1 MSGNMNIS
9 GLEPIDDPEYRYK
22 MPRVVGKVEG
32 RGNGIKTVIFNVTD
46 LSLALKRNPG
56 EVCKFFGTE
65 LGAQTRYNEEDER
78 AIVNGAHTNA
88 TLQQLVHKYVELF
101 VLCPN
106 CRLPESKYKIKN
118 GSIFHKCA
126 ACGAKEMVDMSHKLC
141 TYIVNSAKKSKK
153 ASVTKEKDS
162 KDKKRSK
169 KDKKKDEGH
178 HDGHHD
184 GDDSPKEKEKK
195 DKKKKDKKKRDR
207 ENASNESD
215 TAETKESFD
224 EFGDVVAT
232 SQSLEVEDAVAFADS
247 VTAIRRHMEDGSS
260 NEHIFEEIRTA
271 QTFAAF
277 PVHYRIHLYVA
288 AAFFDADKVTQNDIA
303 SKAPMFDMLKGRL
316 EDQRHIVAAF
326 ELLCQIHRPNLM
338 GFFPVILKHLYDADI
353 VEEEAMLMWAGEEGR
368 SEEFTPPSLSD
379 EQVAAL
385 RAKAEPFVTWL
396 EEADEEGDDDEG
408 DEESH

>member
-1 MSGNMNIS
+1 MSGNINIS

-22 MPRVVGKVEG
+22 MPRVIGKVEG
-32 RGNGIKTVIFNVTD
+32 RGNGIKTVIFNVMD
-46 LSLALKRNPG
+46 LSLALKRDPG

-118 GSIFHKCA
+118 GAIFHKCY

-141 TYIVNSAKKSKK
+141 TYIVNTAKKAKK
-153 ASVTKEKDS
+153 GKDKEKDP
-162 KDKKRSK
+162 KEKKREK
-169 KDKKKDEGH
+169 KRKEEGSQN
-178 HDGHHD
+178 GN
-184 GDDSPKEKEKK
+184 DSPKEKEKK
-195 DKKKKDKKKRDR
+195 EKKKKDKKRREK
-207 ENASNESD
+207 ENAADEGEAKDNV
-215 TAETKESFD
+215 D

-232 SQSLEVEDAVAFADS
+232 SESLEVEDAVAFDDS
-247 VTAIRRHMEDGSS
+247 VAAIRRHLEDGTS
-260 NEHIFEEIRTA
+260 NETIFEEIRTA

-288 AAFFDADKVTQNDIA
+288 ASFATADKVTQEDIE
-303 SKAPMFDMLKGRL
+303 SRAPMFDMLKSRPD
-316 EDQRHIVAAF
+316 DQRHIIGAF
-326 ELLCQIHRPNLM
+326 ELLCQVQRPNLM
-338 GFFPVILKHLYDADI
+338 GFFPVILKHLYDSDI
-353 VEEEAMLMWAGEEGR
+353 VEEEAMLMWAGESGR
-368 SEEFTPPSLSD
+368 SEEFTPPALSD

-385 RAKAEPFVTWL
+385 RAKAAPFVTWL
-396 EEADEEGDDDEG
+396 EEADEEDEDDDDE
-408 DEESH
+408 DEDSA